1 MIHRVPAA
9 VHLLIRYRVKPSQL
23 SCEVGAVVVPGL
35 LMRKLNH
42 RGQVTCRITSRP
54 GFEPISDSEV
64 RIITHSSRRLLEPVC
79 QALLGSAR
87 LSFHTPGPQLL
98 NYSK

>member
-1 MIHRVPAA
+1 M
-9 VHLLIRYRVKPSQL
+9 HLFIRYCIKPSQL
-23 SCEVGAVVVPGL
+23 SYEIGTVMVPGL

-42 RGQVTCRITSRP
+42 RGQVTCPITSRP

-64 RIITHSSRRLLEPVC
+64 CIITHSSRRLLEPVC
-79 QALLGSAR
+79 QALLGSAL

-98 NYSK
+98 SYSK